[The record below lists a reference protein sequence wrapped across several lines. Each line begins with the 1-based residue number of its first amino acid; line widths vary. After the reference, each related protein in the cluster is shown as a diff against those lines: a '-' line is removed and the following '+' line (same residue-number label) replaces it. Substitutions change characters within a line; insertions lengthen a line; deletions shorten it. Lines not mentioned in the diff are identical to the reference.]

1 MIVARRASHVMSA
14 VALALLVT
22 GCGVRADGTVANEAI
37 VDTLGWV
44 RVPGA

>member
-1 MIVARRASHVMSA
+1 MIV

-22 GCGVRADGTVANEAI
+22 GGGARTDAIVADEAI

-44 RVPGA
+44 RVPEA